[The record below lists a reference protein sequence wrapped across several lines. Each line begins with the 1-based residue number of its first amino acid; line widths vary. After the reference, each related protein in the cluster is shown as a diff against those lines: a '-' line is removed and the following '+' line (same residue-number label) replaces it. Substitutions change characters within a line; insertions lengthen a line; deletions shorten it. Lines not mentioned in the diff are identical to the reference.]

1 MKFVVFSDIHGNFK
15 ALQQML
21 EATGNLEVDGYIF
34 CGDLAGYLCEQEQ
47 IVDVFKSLKNF
58 YAVLGNH
65 DAWYIEGTKDKMIQR
80 ELVAK
85 LGESYCDLSEKVV
98 DFLKNTPRE
107 LDLNING
114 KHVGVFH
121 NIPGDLIK
129 TRLFADTKID
139 ENIFKGYDIV
149 FLGHTHSK
157 MKRKIGNTLAINPG
171 SLGIKKWANTKSYA
185 VFDFTDENV
194 QFFDI

>member
-34 CGDLAGYLCEQEQ
+34 CGDLAGYFCEQEK
-47 IVDVFKSLKNF
+47 IVDVFKILKNF

-65 DAWYIEGTKDKMIQR
+65 DVWYIEATKDEMIQR

-85 LGESYCDLSEKVV
+85 LGESYCNLSEKVV

-107 LDLNING
+107 LDLNINQRR
-114 KHVGVFH
+114 VGVFH
-121 NIPGDLIK
+121 NIPGDIIK

-157 MKRKIGNTLAINPG
+157 MKRKIGSTLAINPG
-171 SLGIKKWANTKSYA
+171 SLGIEKWSNTKSYA
-185 VFDFTDENV
+185 VFDFADENV